1 MNAKTRM
8 LTTLEDKVDPKHAA
22 LLIID
27 MQHDYCSPGGEA
39 HSAGRPVERNL
50 AIIPRLKSVL
60 AGARDAGVLVVHGI
74 TSTLPHGLSDSPVWL
89 EQRTRSKYATDKM
102 CMEGSWGE
110 QILPDLLPREGELIV
125 KKYRYSCF
133 EGTPLELLLRANG
146 IQTLVIGGV
155 STNTCVDSTLRNAFH
170 RDFYVVVLG
179 DCVASYSQELH
190 KATLDEVPLR
200 FGIVSDSDAV
210 CQAWRTTSRKSLRT
224 QANGVHS

>member
-1 MNAKTRM
+1 M
-8 LTTLEDKVDPKHAA
+8 LRTLEEKVDPAHAA

-39 HSAGRPVERNL
+39 HKAGRPVERNL
-50 AIIPRLKSVL
+50 SIIPRLKSML
-60 AGARDAGVLVVHGI
+60 TAAREAGVLVVHGI

-89 EQRTRSKYATDKM
+89 EQRTRSKFASDRM

-110 QILPDLLPREGELIV
+110 QILPDLASIEGELVV

-155 STNTCVDSTLRNAFH
+155 STNTCVDSTLRSAFH
-170 RDFYVVVLG
+170 RDFYVVLLG
-179 DCVASYSQELH
+179 DCVTSFAQELH
-190 KATLDEVPLR
+190 NATLEQVPLR
-200 FGIVSDSDAV
+200 FGIVSDSEAV
-210 CQAWRTTSRKSLRT
+210 CRAWRVASCKPIRA
-224 QANGVHS
+224 QAGAARS